1 MTGNPIGLDQ
11 LRKRYGH
18 VVTTYCLSTTGAD
31 GALHDQN
38 GRAFTRLGVR
48 DAAQYLVR
56 PDGHI
61 AFRSAGHTFEPLDR
75 YLAAWYRVARTPK
88 IIG

>member
-1 MTGNPIGLDQ
+1 
-11 LRKRYGH
+11 

-31 GALHDQN
+31 GLHDQN
-38 GRAFTRLGVR
+38 GRAVTRLGVR

-56 PDGHI
+56 PDGYI

-75 YLAAWYRVARTPK
+75 YLAAWYRAASTPE